1 MKKTLLLLTF
11 LFIGFTQAQTVVYV
25 DIDATGNNDGT
36 SWANAYTSLHDALT
50 NTTTSGAEIWIA
62 EGTYKPIN
70 ASTPFLNQYGVNIF
84 GGFVGTEAT
93 RADRNVDPWLHPV
106 YLSGDINGDDLN
118 EVPSITSTNKSD
130 NATRILQIEPTTV
143 SGTTLNHV
151 LEEIIID
158 RINFVNVYGGSAL
171 YSHPAAGSNY
181 TQRQIKLQN
190 CRFSRNY
197 AASRPAFDV
206 WCNEP
211 GQGGLTTALN
221 TFTMINSIVDENVS
235 SIGYAFEFR
244 GLAGYLET
252 TLANNLFIANTVTD
266 VNSSGSV
273 ARFIS
278 NGANNINVNFA
289 SNTIAFNQEGASYGA
304 DGGSCIYFQRVVN
317 SGGIIGKWYNNI
329 YYSNQGTGEYALS
342 NNYSIAFIDIAN
354 TNARDFATPTY
365 DLPNSIVLTESP
377 FTDVFTGDFTPQ
389 SAYRQNG
396 TAANA
401 AYNNSE
407 VGINDC
413 YNNARYY
420 SGVSIIGL
428 GAIQH
433 SNAGM
438 LYGPGNIASLSLPQ
452 VPGAYFVDQNATG
465 ANDGT
470 SWADAFT
477 SLYTA
482 LSSPSVSSGSS
493 LYVKAGTYLANSG
506 PYIIADNSI
515 SIYGGFAGTE
525 AHEADR
531 DLSLI
536 FTSNATIIDG
546 DINGDDVLVNGYLD
560 ANTADNA
567 NKLFDL
573 TTDGVTIDGFVFKGA
588 NSSGNAI
595 ISTNTTQ
602 LSNFTLKNS
611 EIKENNCSGLLFDW
625 RNFVDDFKMYNTSIH
640 HNDVNNGLMLL
651 QTQNDDLTTT
661 FVNVNIYSNQ
671 TNSDFGSIW
680 FRTVGSGTTNDV
692 NIINSHFGGNVL
704 SGMTQPHFFN
714 ISGQSSTSSL
724 SIVNSI
730 IYGNTNPSGNVIA
743 VSVDNSKTAE
753 GDLTDLHVAYSI
765 AQSLSPNATSGSYS
779 TAALISGDPQLDA
792 FDAYKPTVSSN
803 TINVGDNAAYLAE
816 FPDGDLAFN
825 LRIHANTIDIGPY
838 EYNSAALS
846 TDNFEINTNRI
857 FVYPNPAT
865 DFINIKTNQTIKNV
879 TVFNVNG
886 QKVLDIANQSQID
899 ISNLPTGMYF
909 LNIKTNQSTQNIKIL
924 KQ

>member
-1 MKKTLLLLTF
+1 MKKKLLLLCF
-11 LFIGFTQAQTVVYV
+11 LVFGFTQAQTVVYV

-36 SWANAYTSLHDALT
+36 SWANAYNSLHDALNNT
-50 NTTTSGAEIWIA
+50 NIAGAEVWIA
-62 EGTYKPIN
+62 EGTYTPSS
-70 ASTPFLNQYGVNIF
+70 ASTPFINQYGLHIY
-84 GGFVGTEAT
+84 GGFVGTEAAKFERT
-93 RADRNVDPWLHPV
+93 LDPWLHPV
-106 YLSGDINGDDLN
+106 YLSGDINGDDLV
-118 EVPSITSTNKSD
+118 EVPTATSTNKSD

-143 SGTTLNHV
+143 GGTTLNHV

-181 TQRQIKLQN
+181 TQRQIKLKN

-197 AASRPAFDV
+197 AATRPAFDV

-211 GQGGLTTALN
+211 GSPATSPLE
-221 TFTMINSIVDENVS
+221 TFIMINSIVDENVS
-235 SIGYAFEFR
+235 SIGYSFEFR
-244 GLAGYLET
+244 GLAGYLKT

-278 NGANNINVNFA
+278 NGSNNITVNFA
-289 SNTIAFNQEGASYGA
+289 SNTLALNQEGASYGT
-304 DGGSCIYFQRVVN
+304 DGGSCIYLQRVAN
-317 SGGIIGKWYNNI
+317 SGGIVGLWYNNI
-329 YYSNQGTGEYALS
+329 YYNNQGTGEYALS
-342 NNYSIAFIDIAN
+342 NNYTMAFINAAN

-377 FTDVFTGDFTPQ
+377 FIDITAGNFEPLPAF
-389 SAYRQNG
+389 RQNG
-396 TAANA
+396 SPSNA

-413 YNNARYY
+413 FNNPRYY
-420 SGVSIIGL
+420 SSLSVIGL
-428 GAIQH
+428 GAIQYANV
-433 SNAGM
+433 SM
-438 LYGPGNIASLSLPQ
+438 LHGPGDIASLSLPLP
-452 VPGAYFVDQNATG
+452 PGAFFVDQNATG

-493 LYVKAGTYLANSG
+493 LYVKAGTYLADAG
-506 PYIIADNSI
+506 PYIIADDSI
-515 SIYGGFAGTE
+515 SIYGGFNGTE
-525 AHEADR
+525 SSEADR
-531 DLSLI
+531 DLSLV

-567 NKLFDL
+567 NKLVDL

-625 RNFVDDFKMYNTSIH
+625 RNFVDNFKMYNTSIH
-640 HNDVNNGLMLL
+640 HNDVSNGLMLL

-661 FVNVNIYSNQ
+661 FINVNIYSNQ

-714 ISGQSSTSSL
+714 ISGQSTTSSL

-753 GDLTDLHVAYSI
+753 GDLTDLNVAYSI

-846 TDNFEINTNRI
+846 TDSFEINSNSI
-857 FVYPNPAT
+857 LVYPNPAT
-865 DFINIKTNQTIKNV
+865 DVVNVKTNQTIKKI

-886 QKVLDIANQSQID
+886 QKVLNVANQSQIN
-899 ISNLPTGMYF
+899 IANLLTGMYF
-909 LNIKTNQSTQNIKIL
+909 LSIKTNQSTQNIKIL

>member
-1 MKKTLLLLTF
+1 MF
-11 LFIGFTQAQTVVYV
+11 GFTQAQTVVYV

-36 SWANAYTSLHDALT
+36 SWANAFNSLNDALNNT
-50 NTTTSGAEIWIA
+50 NIAGAEVWIA
-62 EGTYKPIN
+62 EGTYTPSSS
-70 ASTPFLNQYGVNIF
+70 STPFINQYGLHIY
-84 GGFVGTEAT
+84 GGFVGTEAAKFERT
-93 RADRNVDPWLHPV
+93 LDPWLHPV
-106 YLSGDINGDDLN
+106 YLSGDINGDDLV
-118 EVPSITSTNKSD
+118 EVPTATSTNKSD

-143 SGTTLNHV
+143 GGTTLNHV

-181 TQRQIKLQN
+181 TQRQIKLKN

-197 AASRPAFDV
+197 AATRPAFDV

-211 GQGGLTTALN
+211 GSPATSPLE
-221 TFTMINSIVDENVS
+221 TFIMINSIVDENVS
-235 SIGYAFEFR
+235 SIGYSFEFR
-244 GLAGYLET
+244 GLAGYLKT
-252 TLANNLFIANTVTD
+252 TLANNLFTANTVTD
-266 VNSSGSV
+266 VNSTGSV

-278 NGANNINVNFA
+278 NGSNNITVNFA
-289 SNTIAFNQEGASYGA
+289 NNTLALNQEGASYGT
-304 DGGSCIYFQRVVN
+304 DGGSCIYLQRVAN
-317 SGGIIGKWYNNI
+317 SGGIVGLWYNNI
-329 YYSNQGTGEYALS
+329 YYNNQGTGEYALS
-342 NNYSIAFIDIAN
+342 NNYTMAFINAAN

-377 FTDVFTGDFTPQ
+377 FIDITAGNFEPLPAF
-389 SAYRQNG
+389 RQNG
-396 TAANA
+396 SPSNA

-413 YNNARYY
+413 FNNPRYY
-420 SGVSIIGL
+420 SSLSVIGL
-428 GAIQH
+428 GAIQYANV
-433 SNAGM
+433 SM
-438 LYGPGNIASLSLPQ
+438 LHGPGDIASLSLPLP
-452 VPGAYFVDQNATG
+452 PGAFFVDQNATG

-493 LYVKAGTYLANSG
+493 LYVKAGTYLANAG
-506 PYIIADNSI
+506 PYIIADDSI
-515 SIYGGFAGTE
+515 SIYGGFNGTE
-525 AHEADR
+525 SSEADR
-531 DLSLI
+531 DLSLV

-567 NKLFDL
+567 NKLVDL

-625 RNFVDDFKMYNTSIH
+625 RNFVDNFKMYNTSIH
-640 HNDVNNGLMLL
+640 HNDVSNGLMLL

-714 ISGQSSTSSL
+714 ISGQSTTSSL

-743 VSVDNSKTAE
+743 VLVDNSKTAE
-753 GDLTDLHVAYSI
+753 GDLTDLNVAYSI

-779 TAALISGDPQLDA
+779 TAALISGDPQLDT
-792 FDAYKPTVSSN
+792 FNAYKPTVISN
-803 TINVGDNAAYLAE
+803 TINVGDNTAYTTDY
-816 FPDGDLAFN
+816 PSKDLLFN
-825 LRIHANTIDIGPY
+825 TRIFNNTIDLGPY
-838 EYNSAALS
+838 EYNPTLGVNDVAL
-846 TDNFEINTNRI
+846 NKNT
-857 FVYPNPAT
+857 VKLYPNPAS
-865 DFINIKTNQTIKNV
+865 DRLFIKSTEQIEKVSIYNMSGQLIKQYDVLNNRINVSELPVGLYMIKIKTDQSMIHKNLIKN
-879 TVFNVNG
+879 
-886 QKVLDIANQSQID
+886 
-899 ISNLPTGMYF
+899 
-909 LNIKTNQSTQNIKIL
+909 
-924 KQ
+924 

>member
-11 LFIGFTQAQTVVYV
+11 LFIGFTEAQTVVYV

-62 EGTYKPIN
+62 EGTYTPSN
-70 ASTPFLNQYGVNIF
+70 ASTPFLNQYGVDIY

-93 RADRNVDPWLHPV
+93 KADRTTDPWLHPV
-106 YLSGDINGDDLN
+106 YLSGDINGDDLV
-118 EVPSITSTNKSD
+118 EVPSATSTNKAD
-130 NATRILQIEPTTV
+130 NANRILQIEPTTIG
-143 SGTTLNHV
+143 GTTTVHV
-151 LEEIIID
+151 SEEIFLD
-158 RINFVNVYGGSAL
+158 RINFVNCYGGSAL
-171 YSHPAAGSNY
+171 YSHPAVGSNF
-181 TQRQIKLQN
+181 TQRQIKLRN

-197 AASRPAFDV
+197 ASTRPAFDV
-206 WCNEP
+206 WSNEP
-211 GQGGLTTALN
+211 GSPATSPFE
-221 TFTMINSIVDENVS
+221 TFTMMNSIVDENVS
-235 SIGYAFEFR
+235 SVGYAFEFR

-252 TLANNLFIANTVTD
+252 TLVNNLFVANTVTD
-266 VNSSGSV
+266 VNSAGSV

-289 SNTIAFNQEGASYGA
+289 SNTLAFNQEGASYGA
-304 DGGSCIYFQRVVN
+304 DGGSCIYFQRVSN
-317 SGGIIGKWYNNI
+317 SDGIIGKWYNNI
-329 YYSNQGTGEYALS
+329 YNSNQGTGEYALS
-342 NNYSIAFIDIAN
+342 NNYTMAFIDVAN
-354 TNARDFATPTY
+354 TNARDFTTPTY

-377 FTDVFTGDFTPQ
+377 FTDIYTGDFTPK

-396 TAANA
+396 TASNA

-407 VGINDC
+407 VGVTDC
-413 YNNARYY
+413 FNNARYY
-420 SGVSIIGL
+420 SGVSVIGL

-452 VPGAYFVDQNATG
+452 VPGVYFVDQNATG
-465 ANDGT
+465 ANDGS

-477 SLYTA
+477 SLYAA

-506 PYIIADNSI
+506 PYVIADDALK
-515 SIYGGFAGTE
+515 IYGGFDGTE

-546 DINGDDVLVNGYLD
+546 DINGDDTFVDGFLTG
-560 ANTADNA
+560 NTADNA

-573 TTDGVTIDGFVFKGA
+573 TTDGVTVDGFVFKGA

-595 ISTNTTQ
+595 ISTTTSQ

-611 EIKENNCSGLLFDW
+611 EIKENNSSGLLFDW
-625 RNFVDDFKMYNTSIH
+625 RNFVDDFTMYNTSIH
-640 HNDVNNGLMLL
+640 HNDVNNGLVLL
-651 QTQNDDLTTT
+651 QTQNDDLSST
-661 FVNVNIYSNQ
+661 FVNVNIYENK
-671 TNSDFGSIW
+671 TNSDFGAIW

-692 NIINSHFGGNVL
+692 NIINCHFGGNVL

-714 ISGQSSTSSL
+714 ISGQSTTSSL

-730 IYGNTNPSGNVIA
+730 IYNNTNPSGNTVVA
-743 VSVDNSKTAE
+743 VDNSKTAE
-753 GDLTDLHVAYSI
+753 GDFTDLYVAYSI

-803 TINVGDNAAYLAE
+803 TINVGDNAAYIMDYPSE
-816 FPDGDLAFN
+816 DLLFN
-825 LRIHANTIDIGPY
+825 TRIFNNTIDLGPY
-838 EYNSAALS
+838 EYNPTLGVN
-846 TDNFEINTNRI
+846 DVFLNENL
-857 FVYPNPAT
+857 VKLYPNPVT
-865 DFINIKTNQTIKNV
+865 DRLFIKSTEQIESVTIFNINGQLVKQNNEAVNGINVSELPLGLYMIEIKTNNNTIN
-879 TVFNVNG
+879 
-886 QKVLDIANQSQID
+886 QK
-899 ISNLPTGMYF
+899 F
-909 LNIKTNQSTQNIKIL
+909 LKG
-924 KQ
+924 

>member
-11 LFIGFTQAQTVVYV
+11 LVFGFTQAQTVVYV

-36 SWANAYTSLHDALT
+36 SWANAYNSLHDALNNT
-50 NTTTSGAEIWIA
+50 NTAGAEVWIA
-62 EGTYKPIN
+62 EGTYTPSS
-70 ASTPFLNQYGVNIF
+70 ASTPFLNQYGLNIY
-84 GGFVGTEAT
+84 GGFVGTEVT
-93 RADRNVDPWLHPV
+93 KADRTTDPWLHPV
-106 YLSGDINGDDLN
+106 YLSGDINGDDLI
-118 EVPSITSTNKSD
+118 EVPSATSPNKSD
-130 NATRILQIEPTTV
+130 NANRILQIEPTTIG
-143 SGTTLNHV
+143 GTTTDHV

-158 RINFVNVYGGSAL
+158 RINFVNGYGGSSL
-171 YSHPAAGSNY
+171 YSHPATGSNF
-181 TQRQIKLQN
+181 TQRQIKLRN
-190 CRFSRNY
+190 CRFTRNY
-197 AASRPAFDV
+197 AATRPAFDV
-206 WCNEP
+206 WSNEP

-289 SNTIAFNQEGASYGA
+289 SNTLAFNQEGASYGA

-342 NNYSIAFIDIAN
+342 NNYSLAFIDIAN
-354 TNARDFATPTY
+354 TNARDFTTPTY

-407 VGINDC
+407 LGVTDC

-465 ANDGT
+465 ANNGT

-493 LYVKAGTYLANSG
+493 LYVKAGTYLVNSG
-506 PYIIADNSI
+506 PYVIADNSI

-525 AHEADR
+525 SSQADR

-625 RNFVDDFKMYNTSIH
+625 RNFVDNFKMYNTSIH

-651 QTQNDDLTTT
+651 QTQNDDLSST
-661 FVNVNIYSNQ
+661 FVNVNIYDNN
-671 TNSDFGSIW
+671 TNSDFGAIW
-680 FRTVGSGTTNDV
+680 FRTSGSATTNDV
-692 NIINSHFGGNVL
+692 NIINCHFGGNVL
-704 SGMTQPHFFN
+704 SGMIQPHFFN
-714 ISGQSSTSSL
+714 ISGQSTTSSL

-730 IYGNTNPSGNVIA
+730 IYGNTNPSGNNTLP
-743 VSVDNSKTAE
+743 VDNSKTAE
-753 GDLTDLHVAYSI
+753 GDFTNLYVAYSI
-765 AQSLSPNATSGSYS
+765 ATGIGPYATSGNYA
-779 TAALISGDPQLDA
+779 TAALISGDPQLDSA
-792 FDAYKPTVSSN
+792 DAYKPTVSSN
-803 TINVGDNAAYLAE
+803 TVNVGDNSAYTMDYPSE
-816 FPDGDLAFN
+816 DLLFN
-825 LRIHANTIDIGPY
+825 ARIFNNTIDLGPY
-838 EYNSAALS
+838 EYNPTLGVNNVSL
-846 TDNFEINTNRI
+846 NTNS
-857 FVYPNPAT
+857 VKLYPNPVS
-865 DFINIKTNQTIKNV
+865 DRLFIKSTEQIEGISIYNINGQLIKQTIETTNGIDVSVLPSGLYMIEIKTNNNTIN
-879 TVFNVNG
+879 
-886 QKVLDIANQSQID
+886 QK
-899 ISNLPTGMYF
+899 F
-909 LNIKTNQSTQNIKIL
+909 LKG
-924 KQ
+924 